1 MTRHNNTIKP
11 ATLRVKPKPLYLEV
25 LSAQLRLLSGTMQAF
40 QKHLKIPRLTD
51 EQWIATANGYAANIA
66 RLYSLAMETVPPDE
80 HAALHRYYVAC
91 VRSFHDAT
99 TTLFE
104 AANTNQPLRGEGYR
118 RANELVV
125 RGWRWWSVVAR
136 RATRALNARKALSG
150 LEDAQLVA

>member
-1 MTRHNNTIKP
+1 MTRHNTITP
-11 ATLRVKPKPLYLEV
+11 ATLKVKPKPPYLDVLGAQLQV
-25 LSAQLRLLSGTMQAF
+25 LSATMKAF
-40 QKHLKIPRLTD
+40 QKHLKTPRLTD

-66 RLYSLAMETVPPDE
+66 RLYSLAVETVPPDE
-80 HAALHRYYVAC
+80 HAALHRYYIAC

-104 AANTNQPLRGEGYR
+104 AANTNQALRGDGYR

-136 RATRALNARKALSG
+136 RATRALNAQKAVSG
-150 LEDAQLVA
+150 LEDAELVA